1 VATSNPD
8 LPPEVGTPS
17 LTFTKARRFRFLNR
31 QGRRDSI
38 RRSYRWLALVLEF
51 GLISAAYGGAKE
63 TDSSAAGGIDP
74 GATLTLGSVIT
85 LRIWNPHLAFAPG
98 AAYEL
103 LTPVYDRLLLA
114 EPDLS
119 VGPMLAKSYELSADH
134 RSMTLHL
141 RNDVTFSDGTPFNA
155 DVVKANIDYTKVQ
168 KNSAAETA
176 KIVKDVAILDPYTVR
191 LDFNADGTN
200 FPLILAYD
208 FIIGAMVSPKALLDP
223 KTLFTTPNGSGP
235 YRLVQSTTAQVT
247 YEKVPNYWDKMVSSH
262 LPQRLVLVTIANDN
276 ARLAAL
282 RSGQIDGMAVA
293 GPISEIKALT
303 ADGKI
308 KLSTFSNTRILNVY
322 VNFSN
327 PMLAKPEVRRAL
339 SLAIDRN
346 AIASQVELGTAT
358 AAVQPASKRDA
369 VYNPGVQI
377 LYDPKKAQSLLAAA
391 AGTSSLTLKMM
402 VVAAE
407 PYESIATVLQAQWAA
422 IGVKVQITPVH
433 SALAAIE
440 WPKGRYDLWMGT
452 AQGEPDEALM
462 MAQAFTGSGRMP
474 FGTDPEL
481 ASMDNAASILPLR
494 SPQREKA
501 YQKING
507 YVAENPVII
516 IIATWPMQLL
526 TTKCVVGVNNVSF
539 TQLLT
544 VWDTRPLSKLRNCGS
559 SQ

>member
-1 VATSNPD
+1 MRAPILVRNAELYAGQGSKRGLAVATS
-8 LPPEVGTPS
+8 
-17 LTFTKARRFRFLNR
+17 K
-31 QGRRDSI
+31 

-51 GLISAAYGGAKE
+51 SLISLAYGGANE

-74 GATLTLGSVIT
+74 RATLTLGSVIT

-103 LTPVYDRLLLA
+103 LAPVYDRLLLA

-155 DVVKANIDYTKVQ
+155 EAVKANIDYTKVQ
-168 KNSAAETA
+168 INSAAEIA
-176 KIVKDVAILDPYTVR
+176 KIVKNVAILDPYTVR

-208 FIIGAMVSPKALLDP
+208 FTIGAMVSPKALLDP
-223 KTLFTTPNGSGP
+223 KTLYTTPNGSGA
-235 YRLVQSTTAQVT
+235 YKLVQSTTAQVV

-282 RSGQIDGMAVA
+282 RSGQIDGMAVS
-293 GPISEIKALT
+293 GPIPISEIKSLT

-346 AIASQVELGTAT
+346 AIASQIELGTAA
-358 AAVQPASKRDA
+358 AAVQPSSKGDA

-391 AGTSSLTLKMM
+391 AGTGSLTLKMM

-433 SALAAIE
+433 SALAATE

-452 AQGEPDEALM
+452 AQGEPDEVLM

-481 ASMDNAASILPLR
+481 VSMDNAASILPLG
-494 SPQREKA
+494 SPQRAMA

-526 TTKCVVGVNNVSF
+526 TTKCVVGVNNVSYSRM
-539 TQLLT
+539 LAI
-544 VWDTRPLSKLRNCGS
+544 WDTRSLSKLRNCGP

>member
-1 VATSNPD
+1 M
-8 LPPEVGTPS
+8 
-17 LTFTKARRFRFLNR
+17 
-31 QGRRDSI
+31 
-38 RRSYRWLALVLEF
+38 RRSYRWLSLVLDF
-51 GLISAAYGGAKE
+51 GLIAAAYGGAKE
-63 TDSSAAGGIDP
+63 TDPSAAGGIDP

-85 LRIWNPHLAFAPG
+85 NRIWNPHLFPAPA

-208 FIIGAMVSPKALLDP
+208 VTIGAVVSPKALLDP
-223 KTLFTTPNGSGP
+223 KTLYTTPNGSGP
-235 YRLVQSTTAQVT
+235 YKLVQSTTAQVV
-247 YEKVPNYWDKMVSSH
+247 YEKVPNYWDKMVSAH

-293 GPISEIKALT
+293 GAISEIKALT

-308 KLSTFSNTRILNVY
+308 KLSTFSSTRILNVF

-327 PMLAKPEVRRAL
+327 PMLAKPGVRQAL

-358 AAVQPASKRDA
+358 AAVQPASKGDT

-377 LYDPKKAQSLLAAA
+377 LYDPKKAESLLAA
-391 AGTSSLTLKMM
+391 AGTSSLTLKLM
-402 VVAAE
+402 VNAAE
-407 PYESIATVLQAQWAA
+407 PYESIATALQAQWAST
-422 IGVKVQITPVH
+422 GVKVQITPVPNGQ
-433 SALAAIE
+433 APTE
-440 WPKGRYDLWMGT
+440 WPKGRYDLWMST
-452 AQGEPDEALM
+452 AQGEPDQALM
-462 MAQAFTGSGRMP
+462 MAYAFTGSGRMP

-481 ASMDNAASILPLR
+481 VSMNNAASILPLG
-494 SPQREKA
+494 SPQRAMA

-507 YVAENPVII
+507 YVAENPVIL

-526 TTKCVVGVNNVSF
+526 TTKCVVGVNNVSY
-539 TQLLT
+539 TRLQT
-544 VWDTRPLSKLRNCGS
+544 VWDTRPLSKLKNCGS